1 MRSTLILA
9 LALLSQTVFAQAD
22 STPLRAFAFYTSTGK
37 EITFEEAIEKL
48 TPSDVILFGED
59 HNSTIVHWLELRTA
73 KALFAADKK
82 LVMGGEFFEKDD
94 QNKIDE
100 YLSGW
105 IPEEQFEKAA
115 RFWSNYETD
124 YKPILEFAHDS
135 LIPFIATNV
144 PRRYAA
150 IVAKSGLDTLKFLP
164 LEAKEYLPNLPISFT
179 TKTPGYTEMLSMMGG
194 HGDDKSV
201 EKIVKAQALKDA
213 TMAQSIAENMYRGDL
228 FFHVNGDFH
237 SADYGGIYWY
247 LKLINKKL
255 KISTIKV
262 YSSKNLTFE
271 DDWKNSGDIILVYP
285 DDSPVS
291 Y

>member
-1 MRSTLILA
+1 MRNLLIFG
-9 LALLSQTVFAQAD
+9 LSLVSQFVFAQVENP
-22 STPLRAFAFYTSTGK
+22 PLRIFAFYTGK
-37 EITFEEAIEKL
+37 GEEITFDQAIERL
-48 TPSDVILFGED
+48 APSDVVLFGEN
-59 HNSTIVHWLELRTA
+59 HNSTILHWLELRTA
-73 KALFAADKK
+73 KALLAADKK
-82 LVMGGEFFEKDD
+82 LVFGAEFFEKDD

-100 YLSGW
+100 YLNGW
-105 IPEEQFEKAA
+105 INEDHFEEAA
-115 RFWSNYETD
+115 RIWPNYKTD
-124 YKPILEFAHDS
+124 YKPILELAHDS

-164 LEAKEYLPNLPISFT
+164 LEAKQYLPNLPISFT

-194 HGDDKSV
+194 HSDEKSI

-213 TMAQSIAENMYRGDL
+213 TMAQSIAENVYRGDL
-228 FFHVNGDFH
+228 FFHINGDFH

-262 YSSKNLTFE
+262 YSHENLAFDAE
-271 DDWKNSGDIILVYP
+271 WKNSGDIILVVP
-285 DDSPVS
+285 DDFPTS